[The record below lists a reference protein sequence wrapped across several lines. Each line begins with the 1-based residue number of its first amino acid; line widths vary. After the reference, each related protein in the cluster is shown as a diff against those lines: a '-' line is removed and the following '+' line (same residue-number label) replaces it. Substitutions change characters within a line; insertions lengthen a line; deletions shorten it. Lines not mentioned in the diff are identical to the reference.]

1 MGLTPLLPSQ
11 DRGDLQ
17 SCHSTSSYCPAYLI
31 PVPGKKKKRHSSK
44 IIYFNK
50 HPVTQCFYS
59 NCCKHYTSFER
70 LNTSQPHSEE
80 GERCNRHSLPIYRK
94 LLPRRSPNPL
104 PAGLQPAQRP
114 TLPRSPF
121 KPGEGVKA
129 PMGARSERGA
139 ARHPPA
145 GAAPEPAAPLERGR
159 KRRERAALA
168 PQRLPS
174 ISPSWSSRRLCS
186 RGPEMR
192 EGTTDYSRSP
202 VELSCAALRSRPSL
216 RPTRPQTPSPAR
228 QTSPLPPGRLLIP
241 SAPQARRQPPPP
253 PGGGKMAPGQQ
264 PSGVVLVPG
273 TCFPLGS
280 WAVAEAA
287 LEITGSF
294 AIFIYSFFF
303 FN

>member
-1 MGLTPLLPSQ
+1 
-11 DRGDLQ
+11 
-17 SCHSTSSYCPAYLI
+17 YCPAYLI

-70 LNTSQPHSEE
+70 LNTSQHSEE

-145 GAAPEPAAPLERGR
+145 GA
-159 KRRERAALA
+159 
-168 PQRLPS
+168 
-174 ISPSWSSRRLCS
+174 
-186 RGPEMR
+186 
-192 EGTTDYSRSP
+192 
-202 VELSCAALRSRPSL
+202 
-216 RPTRPQTPSPAR
+216 
-228 QTSPLPPGRLLIP
+228 
-241 SAPQARRQPPPP
+241 
-253 PGGGKMAPGQQ
+253 
-264 PSGVVLVPG
+264 
-273 TCFPLGS
+273 
-280 WAVAEAA
+280 
-287 LEITGSF
+287 
-294 AIFIYSFFF
+294 
-303 FN
+303 